1 MVFRQMRRARQALP
15 ESESRAILKAGKTAV
30 LALSGDDGYPYA
42 LPLNYVYANGAV
54 YFHSAKSG
62 HKTDAIAR
70 CDKASLC
77 VIARDDV
84 LPEKFTTLYKSVI
97 AFGRISAVKDEEE
110 LRRAARLLA
119 EKYCPLSSAQEI
131 TAEIEKYLP
140 ALAVLRF
147 DIEHLTGKQGAEF
160 LQNT

>member
-1 MVFRQMRRARQALP
+1 M
-15 ESESRAILKAGKTAV
+15 
-30 LALSGDDGYPYA
+30 
-42 LPLNYVYANGAV
+42 
-54 YFHSAKSG
+54 
-62 HKTDAIAR
+62 
-70 CDKASLC
+70 
-77 VIARDDV
+77 
-84 LPEKFTTLYKSVI
+84 I
-97 AFGRISAVKDEEE
+97 AFGRISAIKDEEE